1 MRCGSVRALWDVP
14 VYADSTEVRT
24 RRIDTR
30 IVDKEQKRVFTIKMS
45 CPIWLENREVKEME
59 KTQ

>member
-1 MRCGSVRALWDVP
+1 MRALWDVP

-30 IVDKEQKRVFTIKMS
+30 IVYKEQKRVFAIEMS
-45 CPIWLENREVKEME
+45 CPWVDNCEVKEME
-59 KTQ
+59 KTQKYAH